1 MNQTIKTQLMVLI
14 EQGKKCKETDYHKSN
29 LSVPYFDGENLML
42 WKENC
47 CRFLSENFPDEQVTK
62 VILPWRGAKSIYES
76 TYNQVVDGLQKLFE
90 RFNNE

>member
-1 MNQTIKTQLMVLI
+1 
-14 EQGKKCKETDYHKSN
+14 
-29 LSVPYFDGENLML
+29 ML